1 MSTIA
6 VIGAGAFGTALA
18 IYARGLGHD
27 VRVWCF
33 EPELPELV
41 RLHGENTL
49 YLPGYPIDPGI
60 AFCDDMPTVL
70 AGAELVLIICPS
82 SHVRDTSAALAPHLP
97 AGALVASAAKGIE
110 NGTLQLMC
118 EVLAETLPDHV
129 GRLACLSGPSFAKDL
144 AAGLPTN
151 IACAANDYPVA
162 VAVQELLH
170 SPRLRVYTS
179 DDVTGVELGG
189 AVKNIIAI
197 ACGASDAM
205 GLGASARA
213 SLMTRGL
220 AEMTRLGVAMG
231 ASPITFLG
239 LAGVGDLVLT
249 CTGDLS
255 RNRTFGK
262 RLAAGETPEEI
273 LSSQRAVAE
282 GYVTAKAV
290 HALNRKLAVDMP
302 ITDAVYRVCY
312 RGSCFR
318 EEAAN
323 LASRDKKDEFQGMQ
337 VS

>member
-1 MSTIA
+1 VAIIA
-6 VIGAGAFGTALA
+6 IIGAGAFGTSLA
-18 IYARGLGHD
+18 VYADSLGHD

-33 EPELPELV
+33 EPELPALIAKS
-41 RLHGENTL
+41 GENTP
-49 YLPGYPIDPGI
+49 YLPGYPINPGI
-60 AFCDDMPTVL
+60 EFCNDMARVL
-70 AGAELVLIICPS
+70 AGADLVLIMCPS
-82 SHVRDTSAALAPHLP
+82 SHVRNTSKALAPHIP
-97 AGALVASAAKGIE
+97 ADALVASAAKGIE

-118 EVLAETLPDHV
+118 EVLAETLPRHV
-129 GRLACLSGPSFAKDL
+129 DRLACLSGPSFAKDL

-151 IACAANDYPVA
+151 IACAANEYPVA
-162 VAVQELLH
+162 VRVQEILH
-170 SPRLRVYTS
+170 SPGLRVYTS
-179 DDVTGVELGG
+179 DDVVGVELGG

-213 SLMTRGL
+213 SLLTRGL
-220 AEMTRLGVAMG
+220 AEMTRLGVALG

-262 RLAAGETPEEI
+262 RLAGGESPQEI

-290 HALNRKLAVDMP
+290 HALNQKMHVDMP

-312 RGSCFR
+312 EGSCFR

-337 VS
+337 LS